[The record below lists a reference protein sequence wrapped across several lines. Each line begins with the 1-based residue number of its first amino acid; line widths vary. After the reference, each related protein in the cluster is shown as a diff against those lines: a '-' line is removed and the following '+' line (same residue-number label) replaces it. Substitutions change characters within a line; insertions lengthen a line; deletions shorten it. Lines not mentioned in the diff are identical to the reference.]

1 MKKIFLISVLCVF
14 LKATE
19 WEIAAGNFYYS
30 PSVLEIN
37 VGDNV
42 TWINDGGFHDVNAT
56 VNAQTGFVYDN
67 PENFTLPATSGSV
80 IGNYTFTVPGTY
92 NYNCSVG
99 SHASMGQIGTIIV
112 LDSSNS
118 TSWEIDAGNYYYSPT
133 VLEINVGDDVT
144 WNNVGGFHD
153 VVVTSGPEMLE
164 LPGCSGP
171 CTIGTLTFN
180 VVGSYDYICS
190 IGSHAANGMIGTI
203 NVVDSSSISGCM
215 DPNAITCE
223 DNIDT
228 LYFPECITCS
238 DDLACEN
245 YYNPEATED
254 NGLCMYNDVPSDDEF
269 LITHPNNDGVFV
281 MDWSAFT
288 PPVEINQ
295 YVLQRCVDTNGD
307 SDGDGELEY
316 ESCVMVIDQFAGF
329 LGTSFSDEYEN
340 WEEGHSMK
348 YTFNVDYPNN
358 NYWGSAQG
366 IYYYEDSEPE
376 VLLGDV
382 NSDGIIN
389 VIDIVNLVNYI
400 LSGANNIDV
409 IAADF
414 NEDSIINV
422 IDIVNLVNFILS

>member
-1 MKKIFLISVLCVF
+1 MSRMFLIVISCVC
-14 LKATE
+14 LNATE
-19 WEIAAGNFYYS
+19 WEINSGNFYYT

-56 VNAQTGFVYDN
+56 VNAVTGFVYDN
-67 PENFTLPATSGSV
+67 PELFTFPPTSGSV
-80 IGNYTFTVPGTY
+80 IGSYTFNTPGTY

-99 SHASMGQIGTIIV
+99 SHASMGQTGTIIV
-112 LDSSNS
+112 LESNA
-118 TSWEIDAGNYYYSPT
+118 TSWEIDAGNYYYSPSS
-133 VLEINVGDDVT
+133 LEINVGDNVT
-144 WNNVGGFHD
+144 WNNLGGFHD
-153 VVVTSGPEMLE
+153 VVVTSGPELLE
-164 LPGCSGP
+164 LPGCPGP
-171 CTIGTLTFN
+171 CVIGTLTFN
-180 VVGSYDYICS
+180 TAGTYEYICS
-190 IGSHAANGMIGTI
+190 IGSHAANGMVATI
-203 NVVDSSSISGCM
+203 NVVNSSSIAGCM
-215 DPNAITCE
+215 DPNAITC
-223 DNIDT
+223 DDDINP
-228 LYFPECITCS
+228 LYFPECNTCS
-238 DDLACEN
+238 DDSPCEN

-254 NGLCMYNDVPSDDEF
+254 NGLCMYNDVPSYEEF

-281 MDWSAFT
+281 LDWSSFS
-288 PPVEINQ
+288 PPVSIDQ

-316 ESCVMVIDQFAGF
+316 ENCVMVIDQFAGF
-329 LGTSFSDEYEN
+329 LGTSYNDDYQN
-340 WEEGHSMK
+340 WEENHSMK

-400 LSGANNIDV
+400 LSDTGNIDV
-409 IAADF
+409 VAADF
-414 NEDSIINV
+414 NQDNIINV